1 MIERRQSTRSRVIY
15 GGVVGYNRRQT
26 TVECVIRNF
35 SDTGANVEFAD
46 PAVLPEIVDLLVAKK
61 NRAFTAKVAWRHSNM
76 AGLAFTTRRRRCRSI
91 GCIDCGPPDL
101 TIANSRAASRHSVAN
116 ESTGGL
122 ILIAVMRRLDVR
134 SSGRSNS
141 VFNLG

>member
-26 TVECVIRNF
+26 MVECVIRNF

-46 PAVLPEIVDLLVAKK
+46 PAVLPEIVDLLIAKK

-76 AGLAFTTRRRRCRSI
+76 AGLAFRA
-91 GCIDCGPPDL
+91 IDKETPMPLDWVHRL
-101 TIANSRAASRHSVAN
+101 RAARSDDRKLKSRLSA
-116 ESTGGL
+116 L
-122 ILIAVMRRLDVR
+122 
-134 SSGRSNS
+134 SSQ
-141 VFNLG
+141 